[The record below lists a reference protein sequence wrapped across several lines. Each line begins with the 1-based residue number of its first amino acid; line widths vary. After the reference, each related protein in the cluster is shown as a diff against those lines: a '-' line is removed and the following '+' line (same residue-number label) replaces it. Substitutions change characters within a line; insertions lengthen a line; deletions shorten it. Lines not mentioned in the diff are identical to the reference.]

1 MNDPFL
7 TFTHSLLRY
16 GLLLIVAIAGGLH
29 LRGWLLQQPI
39 LVYERTLA
47 IVAVIVAHTQLA
59 VGLMLYAI
67 NFGTFSR
74 MRGEVG
80 RYWKFE
86 HIGTMIIVVALITIG
101 RLSAKR
107 AKDEGV
113 KQKRVAIF
121 YLIALVLMAW
131 AIPWPF
137 TTMGHGRGW
146 I

>member
-29 LRGWLLQQPI
+29 LRGWLLQRPI

-86 HIGTMIIVVALITIG
+86 HIGTMIIAIILVTLG
-101 RLSAKR
+101 RSLAKR
-107 AKDEGV
+107 AKEERA
-113 KQKRVAIF
+113 KQLRVAVF
-121 YLIALVLMAW
+121 YLIGLALMLW
-131 AIPWPF
+131 ATPWPF
-137 TTMGHGRGW
+137 REIGHGRGW
-146 I
+146 L